1 MADLDRK
8 ILDTIVEETVSLL
21 IRKNRDYG
29 DSYFNLRKEFGPV
42 AFVVRLADKC
52 ERLKCLLKNEPQ
64 IKEEKEEDTIKDIIG
79 YCLLELYF
87 RKTYVEEKDGKNKQ
101 S

>member
-1 MADLDRK
+1 VADLNRK

-29 DSYFNLRKEFGPV
+29 DSYFNLRKEFSPV

-64 IKEEKEEDTIKDIIG
+64 VKEEREGNTIKNIIG
-79 YCLLELYF
+79 YCLPELYF
-87 RKTYVEEKDGKNKQ
+87 KKRTEEKNGENKQ
-101 S
+101 P